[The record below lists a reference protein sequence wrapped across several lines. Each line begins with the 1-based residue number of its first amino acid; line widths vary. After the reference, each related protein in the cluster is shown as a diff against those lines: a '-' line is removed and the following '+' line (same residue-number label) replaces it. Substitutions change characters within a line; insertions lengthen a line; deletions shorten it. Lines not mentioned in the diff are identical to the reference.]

1 MNPTIKQQYVLDL
14 DKEGKPESNIA
25 ESPTE
30 NFLFWR
36 QIEKPRVNRSCKN
49 TAIIFSLNIR

>member
-36 QIEKPRVNRSCKN
+36 QI
-49 TAIIFSLNIR
+49 